1 MGKKKQRALERE
13 MMGATKEQMARYLEE
28 QKIQRGILDEQKRK
42 YREFTFENPFADVEN
57 FYEDLEVGTE
67 AAEFQMEQAAQ
78 QRANIMQGLRGAA
91 GSSGIAG
98 LAQALANQGQLQA
111 RQVSIDISEQ
121 ERQNTLLQAQGA
133 AQADMLQRQ
142 GAAAVQSAEFGREA
156 TLLAAE
162 YNMMAG
168 ANEGVQA
175 AYANQM
181 AAFGARAQMNA
192 ARSQMWGSILGGV
205 AGGFMMGGMA
215 NLGAGKTF
223 LGKTPSDR
231 RLKKNINKIGESL
244 SGLNIY
250 SFEYKDLKHGQG
262 LFQGVMSDEVPQKAV
277 VVVGGYDHVDYSM
290 LDVEF
295 KQI

>member
-192 ARSQMWGSILGGV
+192 ARSQMWGGILGGV
-205 AGGFMMGGMA
+205 AGGFMMGGMG
-215 NLGAGKTF
+215 NLGK
-223 LGKTPSDR
+223 
-231 RLKKNINKIGESL
+231 
-244 SGLNIY
+244 
-250 SFEYKDLKHGQG
+250 
-262 LFQGVMSDEVPQKAV
+262 GV
-277 VVVGGYDHVDYSM
+277 GFFG
-290 LDVEF
+290 
-295 KQI
+295 

>member
-192 ARSQMWGSILGGV
+192 ARSQMWGSVLGGV
-205 AGGFMMGGMA
+205 AGGFMMGGMG
-215 NLGAGKTF
+215 NLGK
-223 LGKTPSDR
+223 
-231 RLKKNINKIGESL
+231 
-244 SGLNIY
+244 
-250 SFEYKDLKHGQG
+250 
-262 LFQGVMSDEVPQKAV
+262 GV
-277 VVVGGYDHVDYSM
+277 GFFG
-290 LDVEF
+290 
-295 KQI
+295 

>member
-192 ARSQMWGSILGGV
+192 ARSQMWGGVLGGV
-205 AGGFMMGGMA
+205 AGGFMMGGMG
-215 NLGAGKTF
+215 NLGK
-223 LGKTPSDR
+223 
-231 RLKKNINKIGESL
+231 
-244 SGLNIY
+244 
-250 SFEYKDLKHGQG
+250 
-262 LFQGVMSDEVPQKAV
+262 GV
-277 VVVGGYDHVDYSM
+277 GFFG
-290 LDVEF
+290 
-295 KQI
+295 

>member
-67 AAEFQMEQAAQ
+67 AADFQMEQAAQ

-192 ARSQMWGSILGGV
+192 ARSQMWGGILGGV
-205 AGGFMMGGMA
+205 AGGFMMGGMG
-215 NLGAGKTF
+215 NLGK
-223 LGKTPSDR
+223 
-231 RLKKNINKIGESL
+231 
-244 SGLNIY
+244 
-250 SFEYKDLKHGQG
+250 
-262 LFQGVMSDEVPQKAV
+262 GV
-277 VVVGGYDHVDYSM
+277 GFFG
-290 LDVEF
+290 
-295 KQI
+295 

>member
-1 MGKKKQRALERE
+1 
-13 MMGATKEQMARYLEE
+13 MGATKEQMARYLEE

-192 ARSQMWGSILGGV
+192 ARSQMWGGILGGV
-205 AGGFMMGGMA
+205 AGGFMMGGMG
-215 NLGAGKTF
+215 NLGK
-223 LGKTPSDR
+223 
-231 RLKKNINKIGESL
+231 
-244 SGLNIY
+244 
-250 SFEYKDLKHGQG
+250 
-262 LFQGVMSDEVPQKAV
+262 GV
-277 VVVGGYDHVDYSM
+277 GFFG
-290 LDVEF
+290 
-295 KQI
+295 